1 MGTEGMKIRLGGRAD
16 EPDFAMAKLK
26 NMYPR
31 IWEGVIEKWHRGG
44 YHVIFLLEDGGRS
57 VGGIYFEVCEF
68 LNEGQGRR
76 VIIDVRALFVEAEYR
91 GLGLGKKLLLD
102 TIPLAKEYF
111 FNEHELTVAQIMIET
126 NTQAEFYRR
135 ALSDGGEDFVE
146 LETQTPIG
154 EKIYYFF
161 LQ

>member
-1 MGTEGMKIRLGGRAD
+1 MGSEVLKIRLGGRAD
-16 EPDFAMAKLK
+16 EPFFELAKLK
-26 NMYPR
+26 NMYPHLSEE
-31 IWEGVIEKWHRGG
+31 IIKKWHSGG
-44 YHVIFLLEDGGRS
+44 YHATFLLTDNGEK

-68 LNEGQGRR
+68 LNEGRGRR
-76 VIIDVRALFVEAEYR
+76 VILDVRALFVEAEYR
-91 GLGLGKKLLLD
+91 GLGLGKKLLLE
-102 TIPLAKEYF
+102 TIPLVKEYY
-111 FNEHELTVAQIMIET
+111 FNEYELTVAQIIIET
-126 NTQAEFYRR
+126 NTRAEFYRG